1 MPLKV
6 IFSDLDG
13 TLLDSVDYS
22 FEAARPML
30 GVIKSSNVPLVL
42 CSSKTRAEIEIYRHR
57 MDNGHPFISENGG
70 GIFIPQNYFTA
81 PFEAIES
88 EGYQLIKLGIS
99 YEEIRGRFIRLRE
112 KYKAK
117 VRGFGDMTPS
127 EIAILTGLSPEEAI
141 LAKQRD
147 FEEPFVFEGEPD
159 KNFLQAIED
168 DGLHWTQGRIFH
180 IMGKHDKGRAV
191 RLLISLYEMQS
202 GTITSIG
209 LGDSLND
216 LPMLQTVDYPVLAMH
231 ENGSFDA
238 RVNIN
243 GLIRTKLA
251 GPAGWNEALQHLLSD
266 EYPSFAASAPGRKH
280 ENLANIFNAALTA
293 VNPYNAVCNALKLE
307 GSHLYAADTCY
318 DLAKFDR
325 LIVIGAGKAS
335 SHMAMA
341 IEKLLGAQIAAGLV
355 ITKEDHTAPLK
366 FIEQIEAS
374 HPVPNAAGMEGAQRI
389 MQMAKSADEKTLVIC
404 LLSGGA
410 SALMAAPVSGLEL
423 QDKQQV
429 TGLLLKSGATINE
442 LNAVRKH
449 LSAIKGGRL
458 AQAAYPAQMVALI
471 LSDVIGNPLDVIAS
485 GPTAQDNSSFADA
498 MAVIRKYGLEEK
510 IPARAINYLK
520 RGMAEQETET
530 VKASDPCLETTRNVI
545 VGDIN
550 LALQAAAEKARQLGY
565 VTEIANTKLQG
576 EARDTAR
583 LLAQDARDRLHKLAT
598 DNKLC
603 LLYGGETTVTVKG
616 HGKGGRNQE
625 LALAFALET
634 SGMEGIVLL
643 SAGTDGGDG
652 PTDAAGAI
660 VDGNTIQ
667 SANKLGLDPYQYLN
681 DNDSYS
687 FFRQFDTLSG
697 EQAHFITGPTGTNVM
712 DIQIILIEKLCKP

>member
-13 TLLDSVDYS
+13 TLLDSADYS

-30 GVIKSSNVPLVL
+30 GVIKSNNVPLIL
-42 CSSKTRAEIEIYRHR
+42 CSSKTRAEIESYRHR
-57 MDNGHPFISENGG
+57 MENEHPFISENGG
-70 GIFIPQNYFTA
+70 GILIPQNYFTV
-81 PFEAIES
+81 PFEAIE
-88 EGYQLIKLGIS
+88 GGNYQLIKLGIS
-99 YEEIRGRFIRLRE
+99 YEEIRDRFARIRKRTG
-112 KYKAK
+112 AK
-117 VRGFGDMTPS
+117 VRGFGDMTPG
-127 EIAILTGLSPEEAI
+127 EIAVLTGLSPEEAI

-159 KNFLQAIED
+159 KNFFHAIEEE
-168 DGLHWTQGRIFH
+168 GLHWTQGRIFH
-180 IMGKHDKGRAV
+180 LMGNHDKGRAV
-191 RLLISLYEMQS
+191 KLLVSLYERQS

-216 LPMLQTVDYPVLAMH
+216 LPMLQAVDYPVLTMH

-251 GPAGWNEALQHLLSD
+251 GPAGWNQALQQLLSD
-266 EYPSFAASAPGRKH
+266 EYPSSTALTSGMKH
-280 ENLANIFNAALTA
+280 ESLVSIFNAALAA
-293 VNPYNAVCNALKLE
+293 VNPYNAVRNALKLE
-307 GSHLYAADTCY
+307 NGNLYVADACY

-325 LIVIGAGKAS
+325 IMVIGAGKAS
-335 SHMAMA
+335 SYMALA
-341 IEKLLGAQIAAGLV
+341 IEELLGAQISTGLV
-355 ITKEDHTAPLK
+355 ITKEGHTLPLK
-366 FIEQIEAS
+366 IIAQIEAS

-389 MQMAKSADEKTLVIC
+389 TQMAQAADEKTLVIC

-410 SALMAAPVSGLEL
+410 SALMAAPISGLEL
-423 QDKQQV
+423 QDKQQI
-429 TGLLLKSGATINE
+429 TSLLLKSGATISE
-442 LNAVRKH
+442 LNSVRKH

-458 AQAAYPAQMVALI
+458 AQAVYPAQMMTLI

-485 GPTAQDNSSFADA
+485 GPTAQDSSSFADA
-498 MAVIRKYGLEEK
+498 LAVVEKYGLQEK
-510 IPARAINYLK
+510 IPVCAMSYLQ
-520 RGMAEQETET
+520 RGMAGQETET
-530 VKASDPCLETTRNVI
+530 VKDGDPCLEATRNII
-545 VGDIN
+545 VGDIS

-565 VTEIANTKLQG
+565 ATEIANAKLQG

-583 LLAQDARDRLHKLAT
+583 LLAEGVRNRLDALQPGSR
-598 DNKLC
+598 LC

-616 HGKGGRNQE
+616 SGKGGRNQE
-625 LALAFALET
+625 LALAFALEAI
-634 SGMEGIVLL
+634 GMEGIALL

-660 VDGNTIQ
+660 VDGKT
-667 SANKLGLDPYQYLN
+667 AALAHKLGLDPLQYLN

-687 FFRQFDTLSG
+687 FFRQFDALSG
-697 EQAHFITGPTGTNVM
+697 EHIHFITGPTGTNVM
-712 DIQIILIEKLCKP
+712 DIQIILLERPSKP